1 MNIPNLQNSVIKI
14 YILLCVLGF
23 AFLIISDQASAQQIT
38 YKTDQKEA
46 EPLTIEE
53 AIHLPKMNKIV
64 EDDERS
70 DMPLNIRR
78 DAMIE
83 AALSYGARAGLSWR
97 TYHIRKKLEEKSDY
111 VDKVYDFRHLL
122 IPAPSGL
129 TIEPPVISEALD
141 SMIIK
146 QGGTNAAVTDKYLN
160 IVENARIVSAPRN
173 WRAYLE
179 RQWGEVQTP
188 PDILRPENKEERRIW
203 EENIRKGWK
212 TGVEQADEIF
222 EQDLLK
228 LESDYVGMIRY
239 RKLYAQNMVSPPYAM
254 EIDRG
259 VTGGGNEMRIG
270 DREIRMTGV
279 PELKSGYSEW
289 KPANR

>member
-1 MNIPNLQNSVIKI
+1 MNSHSGIKNI
-14 YILLCVLGF
+14 VF
-23 AFLIISDQASAQQIT
+23 FAVTAFLMSFAVQSASAQDINYSVGQEDT
-38 YKTDQKEA
+38 

-53 AIHLPKMNKIV
+53 AINLPKMNKTTSQNP
-64 EDDERS
+64 DES
-70 DMPLNIRR
+70 AMPLDIRR

-83 AALSYGARAGLSWR
+83 AAMSYGARAGLSWR
-97 TYHIRKKLEEKSDY
+97 TYHIRNKLEEKSVY
-111 VDKVYDFRHLL
+111 LDKVYDFGQLL
-122 IPAPSGL
+122 IPAPSGFM
-129 TIEPPVISEALD
+129 IEPPIISEALN

-146 QGGTNAAVTDKYLN
+146 EGGTNAAITDKYLN

-188 PDILRPENKEERRIW
+188 PDILRPENEEERAIW
-203 EENIRKGWK
+203 EEHIRKGWK
-212 TGVEQADEIF
+212 KGVEQADEIF

-228 LESDYVGMIRY
+228 LESDYVGMVRY
-239 RKLYAQNMVSPPYAM
+239 RKLFAQNMVSPPYAL
-254 EIDRG
+254 EVDRG